1 MELIKSLQSG
11 LQSLLGIKAI
21 QNKLT
26 GITLQTYN
34 QIYPSWHSWKVIKA
48 YKTLDDIFS
57 VVTKLSNKA
66 ASVPIFGYNDKMED
80 LPETDK
86 LVIFLRSL
94 TFTQRVELFTWL
106 YLRGEVV
113 IYKEKSLGVN
123 GFVESICFI
132 NPSWITIVLTDTWP
146 EQIAQYWFRDPTR
159 GIDTMLEVDEVV
171 FIKNF
176 NPSDDYRDGWRGYAP
191 VDALTKRL
199 ERMDSNMNNSVAQMQ
214 NGGVPGVMYFKDI
227 PNTAQ
232 GKQAIDQAK
241 ENVVRYFTNSSNK
254 GAPMVQAGE
263 MGYFNIGSNLVDM
276 DSIEL
281 EKIDF
286 KKICNAFSTF
296 DILFGSDSASTESNV
311 KEVRQ
316 MNWTDAI
323 IPKLQMVEDAFNQDL
338 VNDFGSGFRQVKFDL
353 GSVKDLQ
360 QNQLDLANA
369 LSASPVMIPNDVLE
383 AMGYDRVNNP
393 DMDLPLIKSGYEP
406 IDNFQPLPPIE

>member
-1 MELIKSLQSG
+1 MLG
-11 LQSLLGIKAI
+11 LKAI
-21 QNKLT
+21 QGIAT
-26 GITLQTYN
+26 GITIQTFN

-57 VVTKLSNKA
+57 VVNKLSAKA
-66 ASVPIFGYNDKMED
+66 ASVPIYGYDQNMED

-86 LVIFLRSL
+86 LTVFLRTL
-94 TFTQRVELFTWL
+94 TFTQRIEMFTWL

-113 IYKEKSLGVN
+113 IYKQKTLGVN
-123 GFVESICFI
+123 GTVEKIAFI
-132 NPSWITIVLTDTWP
+132 NPSFITLVLTDTWP
-146 EQIAQYWFRDPTR
+146 EEVQQYWFRDPNR
-159 GIDTMLEVDEVV
+159 GIDTLLERDEVM

-176 NPSDDYRDGWRGYAP
+176 NPSDDYREGWRGYSS

-199 ERMDSNMNNSVAQMQ
+199 VRMESNMNNSVAQMQ
-214 NGGVPGVMYFKDI
+214 NGGVPGVMYAKDI
-227 PNTAQ
+227 PNTAV
-232 GKQAIDQAK
+232 GKTAIDQMK
-241 ENVVRYFTNSSNK
+241 ENFGRFSTNSANK
-254 GAPMVQAGE
+254 GAPFIQAGE
-263 MGYFNIGSNLVDM
+263 MGYFQIGSSLVDM

-323 IPKLQMVEDAFNQDL
+323 IPKIQLVEDAFNQEL
-338 VNDFGSGFRQVKFDL
+338 VTDFGVGFKQVKFDL

-360 QNQLDLANA
+360 QNQLDLIKSLAA
-369 LSASPVMIPNDVLE
+369 APVMIPNDVLE
-383 AMGYDRVNNP
+383 AMGYDRVDDP
-393 DMDLPLIKSGYEP
+393 TMDLPLVKTGYQPLDQFE
-406 IDNFQPLPPIE
+406 PLPPIE